1 MGAAVCAVGSASYLP
16 SKKFYPP
23 LLMESF
29 VGTTGWYIMLLVL
42 GLLTGAVIQWVRR
55 NRDDA

>member
-1 MGAAVCAVGSASYLP
+1 
-16 SKKFYPP
+16 
-23 LLMESF
+23 MESF